1 MLKTILLKHKL
12 YLLPQ
17 IICLED
23 EIVVSQFLYRRIQKA
38 SVFSQLTLS
47 PYIRTKVSKSDREME
62 KDDSDTSII
71 KFVLSAYWEILVTV
85 SRNLNPL
92 ISLLFLTAL
101 PRSTSQRRDMKM
113 DMLALLPYSRGKNHT
128 PICCFQHSCWC
139 CCGRAYSKPL
149 IKELPKIK

>member
-47 PYIRTKVSKSDREME
+47 PYIRIKVSKSDREMQ

-71 KFVLSAYWEILVTV
+71 KVVSSAYWEILVSV

-101 PRSTSQRRDMKM
+101 PRSTSQRRKRYEDNGHPCLTPLLKGKTS
-113 DMLALLPYSRGKNHT
+113 DAHLLFSTQLLMLLWKSLKQAIN
-128 PICCFQHSCWC
+128 
-139 CCGRAYSKPL
+139 
-149 IKELPKIK
+149 

>member
-12 YLLPQ
+12 HLLPQ

-71 KFVLSAYWEILVTV
+71 KFVLSAYWEILVSV
-85 SRNLNPL
+85 SRN
-92 ISLLFLTAL
+92 
-101 PRSTSQRRDMKM
+101 
-113 DMLALLPYSRGKNHT
+113 
-128 PICCFQHSCWC
+128 
-139 CCGRAYSKPL
+139 
-149 IKELPKIK
+149 